1 MAVPELMEEK
11 NLPAAARWLGGMT
24 SALPIVIGYIPI
36 GFAYGVLANKA
47 GLSMLNTLL
56 MSIIVYA
63 GSSQFI
69 AVGLF
74 AAGAPLL
81 SVIATTFVVNLR
93 HLLMSASIAPRLQG
107 WRKPALA
114 WFAFEL
120 TDESFGLHSAHF
132 TTHTPDKLWVFAVN
146 LTAQVSWVAGS
157 WLGAAFGQ
165 LISDVRPF
173 ALDYALPAMFIALL
187 VMQLRGANTLIVAA
201 AAGIISTALMLA
213 GMNQWSVILATLFG
227 ATLGMGLELW
237 INKKS

>member
-1 MAVPELMEEK
+1 MEVPELLEEK
-11 NLPAAARWLGGMT
+11 TTTPAARWLGGMA
-24 SALPIVIGYIPI
+24 SAMPIVIGYVTI

-56 MSIIVYA
+56 MSVIVFA
-63 GSSQFI
+63 GSAQFI

-81 SVIATTFVVNLR
+81 SIIATTFVVNLR
-93 HLLMSASIAPRLQG
+93 HLLMSASIAPKLQG

-120 TDESFGLHSAHF
+120 TDETFGLHSGHF
-132 TTHTPDKLWVFAVN
+132 ASHTPDPLWVFAAN
-146 LTAQVSWVAGS
+146 LTAQVAWVAGS
-157 WLGAAFGQ
+157 WLGASFGQ
-165 LISDVRPF
+165 LITDVRPY

-187 VMQLRGANTLIVAA
+187 VMQLRGRKTIFVAA
-201 AAGIISTALMLA
+201 AAGVISTGLMLA
-213 GMNQWSVILATLFG
+213 GLDQWSVILATILG

-237 INKKS
+237 TNKES